1 MNFARRLSKLEKRRA
16 ISGQPRIVVRFE
28 GPGSESLP
36 QPKEPIDENAK
47 VIVLR
52 FVPTG
57 AAEGDPGVETTGSN
71 P

>member
-1 MNFARRLSKLEKRRA
+1 MNFTRRLSKLEKRRA
-16 ISGQPRIVVRFE
+16 ISRQPRIVVRFE
-28 GPGSESLP
+28 GPWSESLP

-47 VIVLR
+47 VIVVR

-57 AAEGDPGVETTGSN
+57 AAAEAAGAN